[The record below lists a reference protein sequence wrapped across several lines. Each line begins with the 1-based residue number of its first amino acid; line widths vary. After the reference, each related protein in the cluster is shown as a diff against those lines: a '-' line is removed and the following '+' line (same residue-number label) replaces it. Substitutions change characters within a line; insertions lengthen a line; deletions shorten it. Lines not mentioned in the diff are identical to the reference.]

1 MLSSGAVSVFVPEYV
16 SVLMCECVSVC
27 AVVFVCPCAELEFP
41 NDAASVTVCV
51 CKCVSVRVIL

>member
-16 SVLMCECVSVC
+16 SVLKCECVSVC

-51 CKCVSVRVIL
+51 CKCVSV